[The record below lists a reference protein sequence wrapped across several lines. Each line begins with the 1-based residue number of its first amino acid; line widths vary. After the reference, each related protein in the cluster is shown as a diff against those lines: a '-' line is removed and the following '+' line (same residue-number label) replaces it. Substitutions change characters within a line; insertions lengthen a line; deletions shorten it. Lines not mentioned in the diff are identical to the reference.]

1 MSLDEQLR
9 AFRAAHPLAVLRAAG
24 HAWSYVRAG
33 AVGPAVLLLGG
44 ALGRAE
50 FTFGVVAALEDGVRV
65 LAPDYPPAG
74 TLRELTDGL
83 AALLDAEGVRRAHV
97 VGGSFG
103 GVVAQA
109 FARAHPER
117 VASLVLS
124 HTGAPD
130 RAAGRAWAV
139 RILRLLPGGLLRA
152 ILRKRLRG
160 TVSAADPFWTR
171 QFDETIAALA
181 KEDVMSR
188 VALAAEFGARY
199 GGTPVPLRPL
209 YPVLIVEADDDPL
222 FTERKRAALHA
233 LYPDARTHVFHGTGH
248 AAALLQPT
256 AYADVIRRFVAEAE
270 AQARTMVGAGDR
282 SRPPAKPAPS
292 E

>member
-1 MSLDEQLR
+1 MSLDQQLH
-9 AFRAAHPLAVLRAAG
+9 AFRAAHPPAALDAAG

-33 AVGPAVLLLGG
+33 DRGPAVLLLGG

-50 FTFGVVAALEDGVRV
+50 FTFGVVDGLKDRARV
-65 LAPDYPPAG
+65 IAPDYPPARS
-74 TLRELTDGL
+74 LRALTDGL
-83 AALLDAEGVRRAHV
+83 TALLDAEGIRRAHV

-130 RAAGRAWAV
+130 RAAGRGWAV
-139 RILRLLPGGLLRA
+139 RALHLLPAPLLRA
-152 ILRKRLRG
+152 LLRRRLRSTLG
-160 TVSAADPFWTR
+160 DADPFWTR
-171 QFDETIAALA
+171 QFDETIDRLSRQ
-181 KEDVMSR
+181 DVLSR

-199 GGTPVPLRPL
+199 GDAPVPRRPL

-222 FTERKRAALHA
+222 FPPRKRRALHA
-233 LYPDARTHVFHGTGH
+233 LYPDAPAHVFRGTGH
-248 AAALLQPT
+248 AAALLHP
-256 AYADVIRRFVAEAE
+256 AEYAGVIRRFVDAAEARVT
-270 AQARTMVGAGDR
+270 AGVAR
-282 SRPPAKPAPS
+282 
-292 E
+292 